1 MTTLHLNNNTSQQ
14 DKWPL
19 YSSIN
24 SNSMKKASLNKKTFK
39 LVMPIICTWINNF
52 GCIVTLILISINQ
65 YKVSL
70 VKNYVL
76 FSVWVAQLI
85 QVITYNIDNCL
96 WRKGTLFW
104 LKLET
109 WKWIVNSWRLKTI
122 WLLRHTM
129 CK

>member
-14 DKWPL
+14 DKWHL

-24 SNSMKKASLNKKTFK
+24 SNSMKKVSLNKKTFK

-65 YKVSL
+65 YKLSL

-85 QVITYNIDNCL
+85 RVITYNIDNCL

-104 LKLET
+104 LILET